1 MNVVFAVSELESLVK
16 TGGLADVA
24 KALPIA
30 LHELNQ
36 DARIALPYYQAVAEL
51 LPPAEAERSFTFS
64 VFAHKEFRTKVHQF
78 NFHGLPL
85 YCFDIEDVFNRP
97 GIYGEGYQAYED
109 NGERFS
115 LFSIAILNFFQQ
127 FAGQLQFMPDV
138 IHCNDWHTALLPAIF
153 KTDKYWQTTNC
164 KTLLSI
170 HNGAYQGIFAKSG
183 IPSLLSK
190 LGEDHP
196 SYEKDVVNFLK
207 LGISFCDNIVAVS
220 PNYAAELLTELGSH
234 HLYDVFNYHRNKV
247 TGILNGCDYKDW
259 SPETDEYIAQ
269 QYSANNVSGKM
280 QNKLTLQKKLGFTP
294 SVNTPV
300 ISMVC
305 RLTDQ
310 KGLNFLLPTIK
321 ELVRHRVHICI
332 AGTGDPLYV
341 DQLAFF
347 SHKYSENFH
356 FENNYSEQIAHDYM
370 AGADFFL
377 MPSLF
382 EPCGLTQMYS
392 LAYGT
397 LPIVREVGG
406 LKDTVIDI
414 RNDDAT
420 GIVFR
425 EPNSAEL
432 LAAVRKGLLFYHE
445 YPEKFVA
452 TQVRAMQSKFLWSAS
467 AKKYL
472 DLYEQAA
479 D

>member
-1 MNVVFAVSELESLVK
+1 MNIVFAVSELEGLVK

-30 LHELNQ
+30 LNEQNQ
-36 DARIALPYYQAVAEL
+36 DTRIVLPYYQTVAEI
-51 LPPAEAERSFTFS
+51 LPPCEAERSFTFS
-64 VFAHKEFRTKVHQF
+64 VFAQQEFRVKVHQYEF
-78 NFHGLPL
+78 NEVIL
-85 YCFDIEDVFNRP
+85 YCFDIAEVFTRP
-97 GIYGEGYQAYED
+97 GIYGENYQAYED

-127 FAGQLQFMPDV
+127 FSGQLNFAPQV
-138 IHCNDWHTALLPAIF
+138 IHCNDWHTAVLPAIF
-153 KTDKYWQTTNC
+153 NSDPYWQQSNC

-170 HNGAYQGIFAKSG
+170 HNGAYQGIFAKTT

-196 SYEKDVVNFLK
+196 SYEKDVVNYLK
-207 LGISFCDNIVAVS
+207 LGISYADNIVAVS
-220 PNYAAELLTELGSH
+220 PNYANELLTELGSH
-234 HLYDVFNYHRNKV
+234 HLFDVFNFHRDKV

-259 SPETDEYIAQ
+259 SPETDQYIAE
-269 QYSANNVSGKM
+269 QYSADNVTGKVK
-280 QNKLTLQKKLGFTP
+280 NKLALQEQLGFVP

-310 KGLNFLLPTIK
+310 KGLNFLLPSIK
-321 ELVRHRVHICI
+321 ELVKHKVHIFI

-341 DQLAFF
+341 DQLEFF
-347 SHKYSENFH
+347 SRKYSEKLH
-356 FENNYSEQIAHDYM
+356 FVNNYSEEIAHQYM

-406 LKDTVIDI
+406 LKDTVTDI
-414 RNDDAT
+414 QQPDAT
-420 GIVFR
+420 GIVFA
-425 EPNSAEL
+425 EPNAQEL
-432 LAAVRKGLLFYHE
+432 LAAIRKGLLFYHE

-452 TQVRAMQSKFLWSAS
+452 TQVRAMQSKFLWTDS

-472 DLYEQAA
+472 ELYEQTG

>member
-30 LHELNQ
+30 LHELEQ

-64 VFAHKEFRTKVHQF
+64 VFAHKEFRTIVHQF
-78 NFHGLPL
+78 NFNGLPL
-85 YCFDIEDVFNRP
+85 YCFDIDGLFDRS

-115 LFSIAILNFFQQ
+115 LYSIAILNFFQQ
-127 FAGQLQFMPDV
+127 FAGQLQFEPEI
-138 IHCNDWHTALLPAIF
+138 IHCNDWHTAVLPAIF
-153 KTDKYWQTTNC
+153 STDKYWQTTKC

-170 HNGAYQGIFAKSG
+170 HNGAYQGIFAKAG
-183 IPSLLSK
+183 VPSLLSK
-190 LGEDHP
+190 LGENHP
-196 SYEKDVVNFLK
+196 SYEKDVINYLK
-207 LGISFCDNIVAVS
+207 LGIFFADKVVAVS
-220 PNYAAELLTELGSH
+220 PNYASELLTELGSH
-234 HLYDVFNYHRNKV
+234 HLYEVFNFHRNKV
-247 TGILNGCDYKDW
+247 SGILNGCDYKDW

-269 QYSANNVSGKM
+269 KYDAENVSGKM
-280 QNKLTLQKKLGFTP
+280 HNKLALQKKLGVTP

-300 ISMVC
+300 VTMVC

-310 KGLNFLLPTIK
+310 KGLNFLLPAIK
-321 ELVRHRVHICI
+321 ELVRHRVHIFI

-341 DQLAFF
+341 DQLEFF
-347 SHKYSENFH
+347 SHKYSEHFH

-382 EPCGLTQMYS
+382 EPCGLTQMYA

-406 LKDTVIDI
+406 LKDTVTDI
-414 RNDDAT
+414 RYDDAT

-425 EPNSAEL
+425 EPNSQEL

-452 TQVRAMQSKFLWSAS
+452 TQVRAMQSKFLWSES

-472 DLYEQAA
+472 ELYEQTG